1 MNILDYIQTDLES
14 FHPDD
19 SIRVAKELFQKQPFS
34 HIAVLV
40 EKKLLGVV
48 SKNDLVALDQNS
60 KKISDLMYMLSSFH
74 ANDTDS
80 FLELLHLFAINE
92 TDTLPVLNKSKEF
105 LGYLDLSEVLSL
117 FSASDFLSQEGV
129 FLGLEKE
136 SSAYSMT
143 EIAQI
148 IETNKGKLLGVFV
161 SKTKENTTEITV
173 KIDTKNADEIVQSFR
188 RYDYTV
194 RSSLRN
200 DSYLEDLKNRSN
212 YLQKYLTL

>member
-19 SIRVAKELFQKQPFS
+19 SIRVAKKLFQKQPFS

-80 FLELLHLFAINE
+80 FLELLHLFATNE

-117 FSASDFLSQEGV
+117 FSTTDFLSQEGV
-129 FLGLEKE
+129 FLSLEKE

-148 IETNKGKLLGVFV
+148 AETNEGKLLGVFV

-173 KIDTKNADEIVQSFR
+173 KIDTKNADEIIQSFR

-200 DSYLEDLKNRSN
+200 DSYLEDLENRSN

>member
-19 SIRVAKELFQKQPFS
+19 SIRVAKELFQKQSFS

-60 KKISDLMYMLSSFH
+60 KKISDFIYMFSSFH

-80 FLELLHLFAINE
+80 FLELLQLFATNE
-92 TDTLPVLNKSKEF
+92 TNILPVLNKGKEF

-117 FSASDFLSQEGV
+117 FSSTDFLSQEGV
-129 FLGLEKE
+129 FLSLEKE

-148 IETNKGKLLGVFV
+148 TETNKGKLLGVFV
-161 SKTKENTTEITV
+161 SKTNENTTEITV
-173 KIDTKNADEIVQSFR
+173 KIDTKNADEIIQSFR

-200 DSYLEDLKNRSN
+200 DSYLEDLENRSN

>member
-40 EKKLLGVV
+40 EKKLLGVI

-105 LGYLDLSEVLSL
+105 LGYLDLSEVLTL

-129 FLGLEKE
+129 FLSLEKE

-148 IETNKGKLLGVFV
+148 TETNKGKLLGVFV
-161 SKTKENTTEITV
+161 SKTKEEHYGNHGQ
-173 KIDTKNADEIVQSFR
+173 N
-188 RYDYTV
+188 RYKKC
-194 RSSLRN
+194 R
-200 DSYLEDLKNRSN
+200 
-212 YLQKYLTL
+212 